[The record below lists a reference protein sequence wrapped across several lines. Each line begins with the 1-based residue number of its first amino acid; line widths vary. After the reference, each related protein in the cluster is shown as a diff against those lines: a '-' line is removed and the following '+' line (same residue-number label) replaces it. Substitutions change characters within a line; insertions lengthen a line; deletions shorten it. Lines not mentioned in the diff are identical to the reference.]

1 MIEETG
7 FYLQDTGQIIKIVE
21 IDNEADY
28 EDNCYDATFTSYH
41 PSGRYQEAKEGERD
55 LIAHIPP
62 ALHFEILRVI
72 EAYHT
77 QDSFKSIIDTCYKN
91 HLEKKK
97 EN

>member
-7 FYLQDTGQIIKIVE
+7 FYLQATGQIIKIVE
-21 IDNEADY
+21 IYEEATHG
-28 EDNCYDATFTSYH
+28 DNCYSI
-41 PSGRYQEAKEGERD
+41 SGTPYYPNGTYLGEGVHEKD

-77 QDSFKSIIDTCYKN
+77 QGSFKSIIDTCYKN

>member
-7 FYLQDTGQIIKIVE
+7 FYLQATGQIIKIVE
-21 IDNEADY
+21 INNKGIR
-28 EDNCYDATFTSYH
+28 EDNSYDSEDMAYF
-41 PSGRYQEAKEGERD
+41 PDGRYYPNKPDERD
-55 LIAHIPP
+55 LIAHIPLS
-62 ALHFEILRVI
+62 LHFEILRII

>member
-7 FYLQDTGQIIKIVE
+7 FYLQATGQIIKIVE
-21 IDNEADY
+21 IDAEDRR
-28 EDNCYDATFTSYH
+28 EDNRYDSEDRAYF
-41 PSGRYQEAKEGERD
+41 PDGRYYLNEPDERD
-55 LIAHIPP
+55 LIAYIPS
-62 ALHFEILRVI
+62 ALHFEILRII

>member
-7 FYLQDTGQIIKIVE
+7 FYLQATGQIIKIVE
-21 IDNEADY
+21 IDTNSTY
-28 EDNCYDATFTSYH
+28 IDNCYDMMYTQYYPNGSYE
-41 PSGRYQEAKEGERD
+41 GCNAGERD

>member
-1 MIEETG
+1 MIEQLGYYLKANGTICKIESIDDTNEETDE
-7 FYLQDTGQIIKIVE
+7 Y
-21 IDNEADY
+21 
-28 EDNCYDATFTSYH
+28 YDDMARSYY
-41 PSGRYQEAKEGERD
+41 PSGRYFLDGECERD

-62 ALHFEILRVI
+62 ALHFEVLRVI

-97 EN
+97 EK